1 MEIREMLPEIEILAQ
16 MAVEALELKNAV
28 ARLRRLLDAG
38 NPKQADISE
47 AWTRL
52 LEEYGDVQNCVE
64 QLLSGL
70 DMDVCA
76 AIRAKRMDEWKKRV
90 ESEADRAASGP

>member
-1 MEIREMLPEIEILAQ
+1 MEIRDMVPETEILAQ

-52 LEEYGDVQNCVE
+52 LEEYGDVQNCAE
-64 QLLSGL
+64 QLLSGI

-76 AIRAKRMDEWKKRV
+76 VMRAERMLEWKRQI
-90 ESEADRAASGP
+90 ESEMDGNVSGP

>member
-1 MEIREMLPEIEILAQ
+1 MLPETEILAQ

-28 ARLRRLLDAG
+28 SRLKKLLDAW

-52 LEEYGDVQNCVE
+52 LEEYGDVQNCME

-76 AIRAKRMDEWKKRV
+76 SMRAERMLEWKRQI
-90 ESEADRAASGP
+90 ESEMDGNASGP

>member
-1 MEIREMLPEIEILAQ
+1 MEIREILPETEILAQ
-16 MAVEALELKNAV
+16 MAVEALELKNA
-28 ARLRRLLDAG
+28 ASRLRRLLDAG

-52 LEEYGDVQNCVE
+52 LEEYGDVQNCAE

-76 AIRAKRMDEWKKRV
+76 AMRAERMLEWKRQI
-90 ESEADRAASGP
+90 ESEMDGNGSGP

>member
-1 MEIREMLPEIEILAQ
+1 MEIREMLPETEILAQ

-52 LEEYGDVQNCVE
+52 LEEYGDVQNCGE

-76 AIRAKRMDEWKKRV
+76 AMKAKRMEEWERQI
-90 ESEADRAASGP
+90 ESEMDGNVSGP

>member
-1 MEIREMLPEIEILAQ
+1 MEIRDMLPETEILAQ

-52 LEEYGDVQNCVE
+52 LEEYGDVQSCAE

-76 AIRAKRMDEWKKRV
+76 AMRAERMEQWKRQT
-90 ESEADRAASGP
+90 ESEMDGNGSGP

>member
-1 MEIREMLPEIEILAQ
+1 MLPETEILAQ

-28 ARLRRLLDAG
+28 ARLGRLLGAG
-38 NPKQADISE
+38 NPKQTDISE

-76 AIRAKRMDEWKKRV
+76 AMRAKRMLEWKRQI
-90 ESEADRAASGP
+90 ESEMDGNVSEP

>member
-1 MEIREMLPEIEILAQ
+1 MEIREMLPETEILAQ

-28 ARLRRLLDAG
+28 SRLRRLLDAG

-76 AIRAKRMDEWKKRV
+76 AMRAERMEQWKRQI
-90 ESEADRAASGP
+90 ESEMDGGASGP

>member
-1 MEIREMLPEIEILAQ
+1 MEIREMLPETEILAQ
-16 MAVEALELKNAV
+16 MAVEALELKNA
-28 ARLRRLLDAG
+28 ASRLRRLLDAG

-52 LEEYGDVQNCVE
+52 LEEYGDVQNCGE

-76 AIRAKRMDEWKKRV
+76 AMRAERMLEWKRQI
-90 ESEADRAASGP
+90 ESEMDGNGSGP

>member
-1 MEIREMLPEIEILAQ
+1 MEIRDMVPETEILAQ

-28 ARLRRLLDAG
+28 ARLGRLLGAG
-38 NPKQADISE
+38 NSRKADISE

-52 LEEYGDVQNCVE
+52 LEEYGDVQNCAE

-76 AIRAKRMDEWKKRV
+76 AMRAERMLEWKRQI
-90 ESEADRAASGP
+90 ESEMDSNGSGP

>member
-1 MEIREMLPEIEILAQ
+1 MEIRDMVPETEILAQ
-16 MAVEALELKNAV
+16 MAEEALDLKNAV

-52 LEEYGDVQNCVE
+52 LEEYGDVQNCAE

-76 AIRAKRMDEWKKRV
+76 VMRAERMLEWKRQI
-90 ESEADRAASGP
+90 ESEMDGNGSGP

>member
-1 MEIREMLPEIEILAQ
+1 MEIRDMLPETEILAQ

-28 ARLRRLLDAG
+28 ARLGRLLGAG
-38 NPKQADISE
+38 KPKQTDISE

-52 LEEYGDVQNCVE
+52 LEEYGDVQNCAE

-76 AIRAKRMDEWKKRV
+76 AMRAERMEEWKKQV

>member
-1 MEIREMLPEIEILAQ
+1 MEIREMLPETEILAQ
-16 MAVEALELKNAV
+16 MAVEALELKNA
-28 ARLRRLLDAG
+28 ASRLRRLLDAG

-52 LEEYGDVQNCVE
+52 LEEYGDVQNCGE

-76 AIRAKRMDEWKKRV
+76 AMRSQRMVEWKRQI
-90 ESEADRAASGP
+90 ESEMDGNGYGP